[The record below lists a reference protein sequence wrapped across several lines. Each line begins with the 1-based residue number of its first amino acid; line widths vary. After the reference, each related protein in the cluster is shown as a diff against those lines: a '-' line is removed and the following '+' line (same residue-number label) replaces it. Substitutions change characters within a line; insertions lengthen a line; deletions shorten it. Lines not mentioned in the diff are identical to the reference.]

1 MRVHEL
7 AKELKLSSQELIDKL
22 KDLGFKVKGHTS
34 SVSAEAFKLIKKAPQ
49 KPKVSK
55 KEKPKAK
62 PKVQPKATPKAL
74 PKIKEKTEPKP
85 VLKVK
90 EKPKKKL
97 KEEHFEQKTVVVEK
111 APQAVIRPTP
121 PPLPVAKPALK
132 EIEVDFPINVR
143 ELSVKLQE
151 KPNVLISKLIK
162 MGMMITL
169 NQPLNEEALKKI
181 ATPLGFSF
189 RRVLTEEEKL
199 VQEHEAI
206 QDKSL
211 LSSRPPVVTFMGHVD
226 HGKTSLLDTIR
237 KSKIAEKEH
246 GGITQH
252 IGAYEVKINKG
263 SITFLDTPGHEA
275 FTAMRAR
282 GANITDLVVL
292 VVAAD
297 EGIMPQTIEAIDHAK
312 AAGVPIVVA
321 INKIDRPQ
329 ADIDKVK
336 KQLSK
341 YDLTP
346 EDWGGKTVAVGVSAK
361 TGEGIVKL
369 LEMILLEAELLE
381 LKADYNRMASGV
393 IVEAK
398 LTKDKGPIA
407 TLIVQN
413 GTLKKSDIII
423 AGAYQGKIKALLN
436 DREEPIEQVTPGSPA
451 EVLGLSGVPEAGEQF
466 LVSDDEKKAKEIC
479 LKREELK
486 KQKETQPVQRIS
498 LEDLYSQVK
507 EGKVKELRIILK
519 ADVQGSLEALKDS
532 LEKLSTTEVKLVTIH
547 SNIGSINN
555 SDVIL
560 AAASN
565 AVVIGFH
572 VDIESQAKEIADKE
586 LVDIR
591 TYRII
596 YDAINDIKA
605 ALEGLLE
612 PKIKK
617 NFLGRIEIREVFK
630 LTKAGAVAGCFVQ
643 KGKVMRNS
651 AVELLRNG
659 QVIYEGNLS
668 SLKRF
673 KDDVREVAEG
683 FECGLTLSNF
693 NDYQKG
699 DVVQAYEIEKIARKL
714 KESQA

>member
-1 MRVHEL
+1 
-7 AKELKLSSQELIDKL
+7 
-22 KDLGFKVKGHTS
+22 
-34 SVSAEAFKLIKKAPQ
+34 
-49 KPKVSK
+49 
-55 KEKPKAK
+55 
-62 PKVQPKATPKAL
+62 
-74 PKIKEKTEPKP
+74 
-85 VLKVK
+85 
-90 EKPKKKL
+90 
-97 KEEHFEQKTVVVEK
+97 
-111 APQAVIRPTP
+111 
-121 PPLPVAKPALK
+121 
-132 EIEVDFPINVR
+132 
-143 ELSVKLQE
+143 
-151 KPNVLISKLIK
+151 

>member
-1 MRVHEL
+1 MRVHQL
-7 AKELKLSSQELIDKL
+7 AKELKVSSQKIIDKL
-22 KDLGFKVKGHTS
+22 NTLGFKVKGHMS
-34 SVSAEAFKLIKKAPQ
+34 LVSAEAVKLLKKEPKKPKSVKKE
-49 KPKVSK
+49 KPKVK
-55 KEKPKAK
+55 PKPKAK
-62 PKVQPKATPKAL
+62 PKVQPRGMPRR
-74 PKIKEKTEPKP
+74 
-85 VLKVK
+85 
-90 EKPKKKL
+90 KPK
-97 KEEHFEQKTVVVEK
+97 EEVIEKKTVVEEK
-111 APQAVIRPTP
+111 KPEVVVKP
-121 PPLPVAKPALK
+121 PPPPPIEAKPALK

-143 ELSVKLQE
+143 EISNKLQE
-151 KPNVLISKLIK
+151 KPNVIISKLIK
-162 MGMMITL
+162 MGLMVTL
-169 NQPLNEEALKKI
+169 NQPLDEEALKKI

-189 RRVLTEEEKL
+189 RKVLTEEEKL
-199 VQEHEAI
+199 VQEHEVVE
-206 QDKSL
+206 DKSSL
-211 LSSRPPVVTFMGHVD
+211 TFRPPVVTFMGHVD
-226 HGKTSLLDTIR
+226 HGKTSLLDMIR
-237 KSKIAEKEH
+237 KSKITEKEH

-263 SITFLDTPGHEA
+263 RITFLDTPGHEA

-297 EGIMPQTIEAIDHAK
+297 EGIKPQTIEAIDHAK

-341 YDLTP
+341 YDLAP

-361 TGEGIVKL
+361 TGEGIDNL

-381 LKADYNRMASGV
+381 LKANYNRSASGV
-393 IVEAK
+393 VVEARLSK
-398 LTKDKGPIA
+398 GKGPIV
-407 TLIVQN
+407 TLIVEN

-423 AGAYQGKIKALLN
+423 AGDYYGRIKALLN
-436 DREEPIEQVTPGSPA
+436 DREKPIEQATPGSPV
-451 EVLGLSGVPEAGEQF
+451 EILGLSGLPEAGEHF

-479 LKREELK
+479 LKRVELK
-486 KQKETQPVQRIS
+486 RQKETQPIQRIS

-507 EGKVKELRIILK
+507 EGKVKELMIILK

-532 LEKLSTTEVKLVTIH
+532 LEKLSTKEVKLVTIH
-547 SNIGSINN
+547 SGISSINN

-565 AVVIGFH
+565 AVIIGFH
-572 VDIESQAKEIADKE
+572 VTIEAQAKEIADKE
-586 LVDIR
+586 GVDVR

-617 NFLGRIEIREVFK
+617 NFLGRIEIRQVFK
-630 LTKAGAVAGCFVQ
+630 LTKAGKVAGCFVQ

-651 AVELLRNG
+651 YAELLRNG
-659 QVIYEGNLS
+659 KVIYEGNLS
-668 SLKRF
+668 GLKRF
-673 KDDVREVAEG
+673 KDDVRDVAEG

-693 NDYQKG
+693 DDYQKG
-699 DVVQAYEIEKIARKL
+699 DVVQVYEIEKIARKL
-714 KESQA
+714 KES